1 MDSKP
6 IEKLDTPTSQPVET
20 IGILNIVFGGLLLIC
35 IPCVAGYFA
44 LIANLG
50 PFMKMQNKEIQDR
63 FDARQKERLDALAA
77 EAKKAETEEQ
87 KASIR
92 ERRAR
97 VLTEPR
103 PVIATPDFDV
113 LMAEFKDPRVLTYYG
128 VNFGTAM
135 VLNLLMLISG
145 FGLIRF
151 REWGRRMS
159 VGVAWVKLVR
169 LLLVATVSI
178 VVIIPMTTRSMVDA
192 MKKLERDTQAAGAP
206 AADPKEAAEFA
217 EQMAMMST
225 VYEIGMLLAGSIYPA
240 ISLWFLTRPGARAA
254 CLPSMPPQEWEA
266 PT

>member
-1 MDSKP
+1 M
-6 IEKLDTPTSQPVET
+6 
-20 IGILNIVFGGLLLIC
+20 LIC

-63 FDARQKERLDALAA
+63 FDSRQKERLDALTA
-77 EAKKAETEEQ
+77 EAKKAETDEQ

-92 ERRAR
+92 ERLAR
-97 VLTEPR
+97 VLTEAK

-113 LMAEFKDPRVLTYYG
+113 LMAEFKHPRVLTFYG

-169 LLLVATVSI
+169 LVLVTAVSI
-178 VVIIPMTTRSMVDA
+178 VVIIPLTTRSMVDA
-192 MKKLERDTQAAGAP
+192 MEKLGRAP
-206 AADPKEAAEFA
+206 EAE
-217 EQMAMMST
+217 
-225 VYEIGMLLAGSIYPA
+225 GCGP
-240 ISLWFLTRPGARAA
+240 RPTPRKR
-254 CLPSMPPQEWEA
+254 PSSSRRWP
-266 PT
+266 